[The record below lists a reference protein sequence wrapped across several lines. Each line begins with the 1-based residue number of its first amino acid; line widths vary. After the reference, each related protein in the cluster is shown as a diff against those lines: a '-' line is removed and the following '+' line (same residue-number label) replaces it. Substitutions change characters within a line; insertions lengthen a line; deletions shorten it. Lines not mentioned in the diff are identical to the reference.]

1 MRKDNRIAPIS
12 GAADVPLRAVAEF
25 IGPRKRRKADPCF
38 QIDAPDVR
46 TA

>member
-1 MRKDNRIAPIS
+1 MRNDNRIAPIC
-12 GAADVPLRAVAEF
+12 GAAGLPLHAVAEF
-25 IGPRKRRKADPCF
+25 ISPRKRRTADPCF